1 MAYMIEITENE
12 KNSLKFDNQ
21 HNEFIWL
28 TKEELLNHE
37 LVHENTKNYF

>member
-12 KNSLKFDNQ
+12 NSLKFDNQ

-37 LVHENTKNYF
+37 LVHEKY